1 MRFVLVS
8 DAILL
13 IFLNYIVAQDNPLD
27 LVVSS
32 SESLGFDWTL
42 NTDIGLVDF
51 NALDYPPISDGTGN
65 GGYSLESFEELPP
78 NFDVVGDG
86 GYSLET
92 YERKWSFSITSTGE
106 EEWSSDVAST
116 DGGEWPFNIASTGE
130 DEWSSNVAST
140 DGEEWPLNV
149 ASTGDLEYPL
159 EPSEEEWPLNVANT
173 GVHCSSGEMQMSNSL
188 WSRSEGAEGLWCP
201 NEGGSAKMPW
211 ALPNVAELRITDIC
225 PSTNHWEKASLPVCA
240 SSLSNDIQLDVFP
253 GSFRLLNA
261 ELGTSLIFMNPGE
274 GRG

>member
-1 MRFVLVS
+1 MRFFIVS

-13 IFLNYIVAQDNPLD
+13 IFLNHIVAQDNPYD
-27 LVVSS
+27 LFVSS

-51 NALDYPPISDGTGN
+51 NGLDYPPISDGTGN

-140 DGEEWPLNV
+140 DGEEWSLNV
-149 ASTGDLEYPL
+149 ASTGDWEYPL

-173 GVHCSSGEMQMSNSL
+173 GVHCSSGEMQISNSL
-188 WSRSEGAEGLWCP
+188 WSRSEGGEGLWCP
-201 NEGGSAKMPW
+201 NEAGSAKKPW
-211 ALPNVAELRITDIC
+211 ALPNVAKLRITDIC

-240 SSLSNDIQLDVFP
+240 SGVTNDIQLDVFP
-253 GSFRLLNA
+253 GSFHLLNA
-261 ELGTSLIFMNPGE
+261 ELGTSLIFMNPEE
-274 GRG
+274 GRE